1 MASTRLG
8 REPHMLEGLYPSL
21 PGSLSPGWDPP
32 HPRSGNS
39 HSRPQAELG
48 RGSQALPRALASQ
61 MRTHPNL
68 SPTDPIRH
76 HSPGG
81 ESRSPLPAC
90 LLSPGPAVLT
100 ASGCR
105 VRAGPLVDSHGG
117 RAFLGLGR

>member
-48 RGSQALPRALASQ
+48 RGSQALPRV
-61 MRTHPNL
+61 RTGAWTTPGQ
-68 SPTDPIRH
+68 SSSGAAEIRVLPRPRPRPLQPADG
-76 HSPGG
+76 PGSCYG
-81 ESRSPLPAC
+81 RDNPA
-90 LLSPGPAVLT
+90 
-100 ASGCR
+100 
-105 VRAGPLVDSHGG
+105 
-117 RAFLGLGR
+117 